1 MGYNINTIFDLKL
14 QSNSKTA
21 FKEALKAE
29 FAKIISS
36 FGNNLENVYYNSGK
50 ERKAL
55 LLFNIISILQSEEKA
70 YRFPFNKFKT
80 MNWDIE
86 HIHAIATDTNNKD
99 VQKAWLRENKEYISG
114 TLRKEIEDILL
125 SPKEIEEEKLSS
137 LVEKVTNELSEKGF
151 DNENI
156 DEISNLTLLDS
167 GTNRSYKNII
177 FPLKRMRIIEEDK
190 KGTFIPL
197 CTKNVFQKYYTPN
210 ANDLSI
216 WSKEN
221 KENYRQSIITTFN
234 TFVNNGK

>member
-1 MGYNINTIFDLKL
+1 
-14 QSNSKTA
+14 
-21 FKEALKAE
+21 
-29 FAKIISS
+29 
-36 FGNNLENVYYNSGK
+36 
-50 ERKAL
+50 
-55 LLFNIISILQSEEKA
+55 
-70 YRFPFNKFKT
+70 

-114 TLRKEIEDILL
+114 TLREEIEDIL
-125 SPKEIEEEKLSS
+125 SRKDIEEEELSS
-137 LVEKVTNELSEKGF
+137 LVEKVTSELSEKGF

-197 CTKNVFQKYYTPN
+197 CTKNVFQKYYTPK

-216 WSKEN
+216 WTKDD
-221 KENYRQSIITTFN
+221 KENYRKSIITTFN